1 MTGTPRRRA
10 SSVTIA
16 EVARHAGV
24 SVSTVSYVLS
34 GKRVISEGT
43 RQRVLAG
50 IRALGYHPHAG
61 ARSLA
66 SNRSSLIAL
75 MLPARPDARSA
86 RFTSAVASAARAHD
100 HDVLL
105 VPPSE
110 GAEGVRRLAAGS
122 IVDGL
127 ILLDPEPA
135 DPRAR
140 VLRELSLA
148 GVLAGARAEHPGLS
162 CVDLDRTAAGAACAD
177 RLADLGH
184 HALAMLG
191 PSDPQAREGFLDQAR
206 DRAASAVTVDW
217 PSSPKSLHDC
227 VESLLDSDITGFAV
241 EDEACA
247 DHLQATLGERADV
260 VAVRSDASADALGA
274 EAVRLLMAA
283 LEGKGAPGV
292 TLLAP

>member
-10 SSVTIA
+10 SSVTIS

-75 MLPARPDARSA
+75 MLPPHADTHTA
-86 RFTSAVASAARAHD
+86 RFTAAVALAARSFD

-105 VPPSE
+105 VPSSSD
-110 GAEGVRRLAAGS
+110 ADGVRRLAAGS

-127 ILLDPEPA
+127 ILMDPSLVH
-135 DPRAR
+135 
-140 VLRELSLA
+140 VLRTSGIA
-148 GVLAGARAEHPGLS
+148 GILIGHCADNPGVS

-184 HALAMLG
+184 SVLALLG
-191 PSDPQAREGFLDQAR
+191 PVDRDTREGFLDQAR
-206 DRAASAVTVDW
+206 DRAATAVTVAW
-217 PSSPKSLHDC
+217 PEEPRALHDC
-227 VESLLDSDITGFAV
+227 VEALIEDDITGFAV
-241 EDEACA
+241 EDESCA
-247 DHLQATLGERADV
+247 RHLQAALGERGDV
-260 VAVRSDASADALGA
+260 VAVRSDESAEVLGA

-283 LEGKGAPGV
+283 LEGRGAPGV

>member
-10 SSVTIA
+10 SSVTIS

-34 GKRVISEGT
+34 GKRVISEST

-75 MLPARPDARSA
+75 ILPAHADAHTA
-86 RFTSAVASAARAHD
+86 RFTTAVAAAVREFD
-100 HDVLL
+100 YDVLL
-105 VPPSE
+105 VPSSAGE
-110 GAEGVRRLAAGS
+110 DGVRRLAAGS

-127 ILLDPEPA
+127 ILMEPA
-135 DPRAR
+135 LVS
-140 VLRELSLA
+140 VLRAVGMA
-148 GVLAGARAEHPGLS
+148 GILIGHCADNPGVS

-184 HALAMLG
+184 SVLALLG
-191 PSDPQAREGFLDQAR
+191 PVDSRTRSGFLEQAR
-206 DRAASAVTVDW
+206 DRGATAVTVEW
-217 PSSPKSLHDC
+217 PEEPRALHDC
-227 VESLLDSDITGFAV
+227 VEALIEDDITGFAV
-241 EDEACA
+241 EDESCA
-247 DHLQATLGERADV
+247 RYMQAALGGQGDV
-260 VAVRSDASADALGA
+260 VAVRSDESADALGG
-274 EAVRLLMAA
+274 EAVRVLMAA
-283 LEGKGAPGV
+283 LEGKGGPGV